1 MLKTESITLN
11 LGPQHPSTHGV
22 FRIKVELDGEAVR
35 DLEPVMGYLH
45 RGIEKISEDRTYV
58 QVVPLTDRLDY
69 ICAMTNN
76 QAYAMAVE
84 KMAGI
89 KVPERAEYIRVI
101 MAEFTRIINHLLAV
115 GFLWNELGAYFT
127 PLLYCYR
134 ERERILDLFEKTCG
148 SRLTC
153 NYIRPGGV
161 SLDLPEGF
169 IPEAKKLTSHL
180 KTFTDELNTMLTKN
194 EIFISRTVDVGILPA
209 DLAINSSITGPMLR
223 ASGVP
228 YDIRKVDNYSIYDR
242 FDFDVPTCDHGDVWD
257 RYYQHIL
264 EIYQSIRILEQALD
278 TIPDGKVMGRRASRS
293 LRRPPKDEA
302 YGRIESPKGELG
314 FYVVGDGSKNPYRL
328 RIRPP
333 SMINLSA
340 LKEMCEGQKIQDLIV
355 ILGSVNI
362 VLGEVDR

>member
-1 MLKTESITLN
+1 MK
-11 LGPQHPSTHGV
+11 
-22 FRIKVELDGEAVR
+22 LDGEAVQ

-45 RGIEKISEDRTYV
+45 RGIEKLSEERTYV
-58 QVVPLTDRLDY
+58 QIVPFTDRLDY
-69 ICAMTNN
+69 ICSMTNN

-84 KMAGI
+84 KLTGI
-89 KVPERAEYIRVI
+89 EVPERAEYIRVI
-101 MAEFTRIINHLLAV
+101 MAEFTRIINHMLAV

-153 NYIRPGGV
+153 NYMRPGGV
-161 SLDLPEGF
+161 SVDLPEGF
-169 IPEAKKLTSHL
+169 IPQAKTLTAHL
-180 KTFTDELNTMLTKN
+180 RTFADELNNMLTEN
-194 EIFISRTVDVGILPA
+194 EIFISRSVDVGVLPA
-209 DLAINSSITGPMLR
+209 EVAVNSSITGPMLR

-242 FDFDVPTCDHGDVWD
+242 FEFDIPTCEHGDVWD

-264 EIYQSIRILEQALD
+264 EIYQSVRILEQALD
-278 TIPDGKVMGRRASRS
+278 TIPEGDVMNKRAARA
-293 LRRPPKDEA
+293 LRRPPIGEA
-302 YGRIESPKGELG
+302 YGRIEAPKGELA
-314 FYVVGDGSKNPYRL
+314 FYAVSDGSKNPYRL

-333 SMINLSA
+333 SMINLTA
-340 LKEMCEGQKIQDLIV
+340 LKEMCMGQKIQDLIV
-355 ILGSVNI
+355 ILGSINI